1 MASFGEPARGNV
13 LLPRPV
19 GDHQGDLRVLTEDVH
34 AFVGACIV
42 IGYDRVGMLAEI
54 VERVGQD
61 ERLVPDTG
69 HGDEEV
75 LTAEQRPIAGND
87 ALGVAER
94 QALAVLSVTS
104 GCSSW
109 FAYIDSMGSS
119 ISTTSSYSP
128 NPLKRLAST
137 R

>member
-19 GDHQGDLRVLTEDVH
+19 GDHQGDLWVLTEDVH

-87 ALGVAER
+87 ALGVAELPAACLTHANPCGEDR
-94 QALAVLSVTS
+94 RGANSRAAREWRSVS
-104 GCSSW
+104 LWPS
-109 FAYIDSMGSS
+109 
-119 ISTTSSYSP
+119 
-128 NPLKRLAST
+128 
-137 R
+137 